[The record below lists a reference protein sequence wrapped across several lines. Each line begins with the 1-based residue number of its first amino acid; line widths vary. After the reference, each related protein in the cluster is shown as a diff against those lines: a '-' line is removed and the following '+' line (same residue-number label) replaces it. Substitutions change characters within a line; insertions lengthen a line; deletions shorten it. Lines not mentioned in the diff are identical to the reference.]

1 MKDIIVIGA
10 GQAGASICAKL
21 RQTGF
26 NGKLSLFGDEK
37 YLPYQRPPLSKKYLL
52 GEIDLERLYIRPQK
66 FYSDYE
72 INLILNTRVSG
83 INISDKVVY
92 YGNQSSKS
100 VSYTHLTLP
109 TKA

>member
-37 YLPYQRPPLSKKYLL
+37 YLPYKGAHSEQ
-52 GEIDLERLYIRPQK
+52 
-66 FYSDYE
+66 
-72 INLILNTRVSG
+72 LNTIATTPG
-83 INISDKVVY
+83 IPTILPNLRESAMLEPTQIY
-92 YGNQSSKS
+92 
-100 VSYTHLTLP
+100 SYLGKLKTYQ
-109 TKA
+109 